1 MCCST
6 NLTLLIMRKYKLL
19 LFIASFFLSLS
30 ITAQNQPPVQFYFE
44 KIQNGPGE
52 FVLKIK
58 AVASKGVQLFSIQ
71 KVSDDLPVN
80 TNIHFDSAS
89 LQYITDSI
97 VEKGIATTAPN
108 PSLNNIVISHYKD
121 SVSWLQKIKL
131 SSGDSIRIK
140 GRVNFYYQKGDR
152 IESGEAPI
160 SMQFQ
165 YQNMVPAELVAN
177 STGSLQAKSMW
188 ALLLAGI
195 FAGLIGFLTP
205 CVYALVPIT
214 ISFFTKKS
222 KTKLQGKKNA
232 LFYSISIIIIY
243 TLVGALVATVLP
255 KNALNNVST
264 NWIFNMFLFALFIL
278 FGASFL
284 GAFEINLPA
293 SWSNK
298 IDSKASVGSYS
309 GIFFMALTLVIVSFS
324 CTGNFVAS
332 LLGLSTAAGKFAPI
346 VGMFGFGFGLAL
358 PFAIFAFFP
367 AMLSSLG
374 KSGGWQNALKV
385 VLGFLELALALK
397 FLSNADLDRGWRI
410 LDREVFIVLW
420 IVIFVLLGLYLLG
433 KIIFKNDSERPTN
446 DFGLAFV
453 SVPRLFL
460 AIVSFSFAVYLVPG
474 LWGAPLKAVSAF
486 VPPMGT
492 QDFNVI
498 GNQERNVLSA
508 IATQGDT
515 DNRAKPPQK
524 YVADLKKYE
533 PGAAINNQLVIYYDY
548 EEALAA
554 SKALHKPL
562 MIDFTGIQC
571 VNCREF
577 ESKIWI
583 DPQVGKLM
591 KNDFVV
597 ASLFSDYNAELP
609 DEEKKFSSLLNAT
622 IETVGDKN
630 EDLQQQLIKASGQPN
645 YVFVNGDGKL
655 LIDGGYGYDAR
666 KGPKEFIAHLEKVK
680 ELYKA
685 GSPKE

>member
-1 MCCST
+1 MCYST

-19 LFIASFFLSLS
+19 LIIASFFLTLS
-30 ITAQNQPPVQFYFE
+30 IAAQDQKPVQFYFE
-44 KIQNGPGE
+44 KLQNNEGE
-52 FVLKIK
+52 FELKIK
-58 AVASKGVQLFSIQ
+58 AVPSAGVHLFSIQ
-71 KVSDDLPVN
+71 KVSGDLQVN
-80 TNIHFDSAS
+80 TSIQFDSAS
-89 LQYITDSI
+89 LKYTTDSI
-97 VEKGIATTAPN
+97 VEKGKAISGAN
-108 PSLNNIVISHYKD
+108 SSLDNVVISYYTD
-121 SVSWLQKIKL
+121 SVSWFQKIKL
-131 SSGDSIRIK
+131 SIGDSIRIK
-140 GRVNFYYQKGDR
+140 GRVNYYYQKGDR
-152 IESGEAPI
+152 IESGEVPI

-165 YQNMVPAELVAN
+165 YKKKGTDELVDN
-177 STGSLQAKSMW
+177 SSGSLQAKSMW
-188 ALLLAGI
+188 ALLIAGI
-195 FAGLIGFLTP
+195 LAGLIGFLTP

-232 LFYSISIIIIY
+232 LFYSISIILIY

-255 KNALNNVST
+255 KNALNNLST
-264 NWIFNMFLFALFIL
+264 NWIFNMFLFGLFIL

-284 GAFEINLPA
+284 GAFEINLPS

-298 IDSKASVGSYS
+298 IDSKAGVGSYS

-332 LLGLSTAAGKFAPI
+332 LLGLSTASGKLAPI

-385 VLGFLELALALK
+385 VLGFLEIALALK

-420 IVIFVLLGLYLLG
+420 IVIFVLLGMYLLG
-433 KIIFKNDSERPTN
+433 KILFKNDSERPKN
-446 DFGLAFV
+446 DFGIPYV

-460 AIVSFSFAVYLVPG
+460 AIISLSFAVYLIPG
-474 LWGAPLKAVSAF
+474 LWGAPLKSVSAF

-492 QDFNVI
+492 QDFNMI
-498 GNQERNVLSA
+498 GNQGGFPESA
-508 IATQGDT
+508 FQVNT
-515 DNRAKPPQK
+515 DNVAKPPQK
-524 YVADLKKYE
+524 YVTDLKKYE

-548 EEALAA
+548 DEALAA
-554 SKALHKPL
+554 SKVLHKPL

-583 DPQVGKLM
+583 DPVVGKLM

-597 ASLFSDYNAELP
+597 ASLFTDYNAELL
-609 DEEKKFSSLLNAT
+609 DTDKKFSPLLNAT

-630 EDLQQQLIKASGQPN
+630 EDLQQRLINASGQPN
-645 YVFVNGDGKL
+645 YVFVNSDGKL
-655 LIDGGYGYDAR
+655 LIDGGYGYDAT
-666 KGPKEFIAHLEKVK
+666 KGPKEFIAHLQKVK
-680 ELYKA
+680 GLYNVA
-685 GSPKE
+685 IKE

>member
-1 MCCST
+1 M
-6 NLTLLIMRKYKLL
+6 KYRL
-19 LFIASFFLSLS
+19 LFIFSFIFISLS
-30 ITAQNQPPVQFYFE
+30 STAQDLQPVQFSFE
-44 KIQNGPGE
+44 KEVKGNGE

-58 AVASKGVQLFSIQ
+58 AVPADGVQLFSNQ
-71 KVSDDLPVN
+71 KISGDVPVN
-80 TNIHFDSAS
+80 TVINFDSAIIKY
-89 LQYITDSI
+89 LNDSTL
-97 VEKGIATTAPN
+97 ESGSAKTAAEPA
-108 PSLNNIVISHYKD
+108 LNNATIKFYTDTVA
-121 SVSWLQKIKL
+121 WRQKIKL
-131 SSGDSIRIK
+131 AEGDSIRIK
-140 GRVNFYYQKGDR
+140 GTINYYYKKGESV
-152 IESGEAPI
+152 ESGEEPI

-165 YQNMVPAELVAN
+165 YKKTAPPELVAN
-177 STGSLQAKSMW
+177 SSGSLQSKSLW

-195 FAGLIGFLTP
+195 LAGLIGFLTP

-214 ISFFTKKS
+214 ISFFTKRS
-222 KTKLQGKKNA
+222 NTKAQGKKNA
-232 LFYSISIIIIY
+232 LFYSISIILIY
-243 TLVGALVATVLP
+243 TLVGALVATILP
-255 KNALNNVST
+255 KNALNNLST
-264 NWIFNMFLFALFIL
+264 NWIFNMFLFLLFVI

-298 IDSKASVGSYS
+298 IDSKAGIGSYS

-332 LLGLSTAAGKFAPI
+332 LLGLSTAAGKIAPI

-358 PFAIFAFFP
+358 PFALFAFFP
-367 AMLSSLG
+367 SLLSSLG

-397 FLSNADLDRGWRI
+397 FLSNADLDKGWRI

-420 IVIFVLLGLYLLG
+420 IVIFVLLGFYLLG
-433 KIIFKNDSERPTN
+433 KLKFKHDSEGHKN
-446 DFGLAFV
+446 DFGLEFV

-460 AIVSFSFAVYLVPG
+460 AIISLSFAMYLVPG

-486 VPPMGT
+486 VPPLGT
-492 QDFNVI
+492 QDFNAV
-498 GNQERNVLSA
+498 GNSF
-508 IATQGDT
+508 QGEKTSSIDSK
-515 DNRAKPPQK
+515 ALPPNK

-533 PGAAINNQLVIYYDY
+533 PGAAINNNLVIYYDY

-554 SKALHKPL
+554 SKALKKPV

-583 DPQVGKLM
+583 DKEVSRRM

-597 ASLFSDYNAELP
+597 ASLFTDYNMELP
-609 DEEKKFSSLLNAT
+609 DEEKRFSPLLNSK
-622 IETVGDKN
+622 IETVGDKY
-630 EDLQQQLIKASGQPN
+630 EDLQQQLIQASGQPN
-645 YVFVNGDGKL
+645 YVFVDENGKL

-666 KGPKEFIAHLEKVK
+666 KGAKEFIDHLKKVNGIYRNRT
-680 ELYKA
+680 E
-685 GSPKE
+685 

>member
-1 MCCST
+1 M
-6 NLTLLIMRKYKLL
+6 IKYKLL
-19 LFIASFFLSLS
+19 SIFSCIILSLS
-30 ITAQNQPPVQFYFE
+30 LTAQVQPPVQFDFE
-44 KIQNGPGE
+44 KQTSGDGE
-52 FVLKIK
+52 YVLTIK
-58 AVASKGVQLFSIQ
+58 AVPAKGIHLFSI
-71 KVSDDLPVN
+71 KKMSGDLPVN
-80 TNIHFDSAS
+80 TTIHFDSAIVKY
-89 LQYITDSI
+89 LKDSI
-97 VEKGIATTAPN
+97 VEIGNPKTALDA
-108 PSLNNIVISHYKD
+108 SLNNLVTSFYVD
-121 SVSWLQKIKL
+121 SVKWQQKIQL
-131 SSGDSIRIK
+131 LPGDSIRIK
-140 GRVNFYYQKGDR
+140 GSINYYYKNGES
-152 IESGEAPI
+152 IESGEEPV
-160 SMQFQ
+160 SMQFK
-165 YQNMVPAELVAN
+165 YRKDAPAELVAN
-177 STGSLQAKSMW
+177 SSGSLQAKSMW

-214 ISFFTKKS
+214 ISFFTKRS
-222 KTKLQGKKNA
+222 KTKIQGKKNA
-232 LFYSISIIIIY
+232 LFYSISIILIY

-255 KNALNNVST
+255 KNALNNLST
-264 NWIFNMFLFALFIL
+264 NWIFNVFLFLLFII

-298 IDSKASVGSYS
+298 IDSKAGVGSYS

-332 LLGLSTAAGKFAPI
+332 LLGLSTAAGTLAPI
-346 VGMFGFGFGLAL
+346 IGMFGFGFGLAL

-367 AMLSSLG
+367 SMLSSLG

-397 FLSNADLDRGWRI
+397 FLSNADLDKGWRL

-420 IVIFVLLGLYLLG
+420 VVIFALLGMYLLG
-433 KIIFKNDSERPTN
+433 KLQLKNDSERPKN
-446 DFGLAFV
+446 DFGVQYV
-453 SVPRLFL
+453 SVSRLFL
-460 AIVSFSFAVYLVPG
+460 AILSLSFAVYLVPG

-492 QDFNVI
+492 QDFNAI
-498 GNQERNVLSA
+498 GNNSETPVNVTPGQPGL
-508 IATQGDT
+508 
-515 DNRAKPPQK
+515 AKPPQK

-548 EEALAA
+548 DEALAA

-583 DPQVGKLM
+583 DPEVGRLM

-609 DEEKKFSSLLNAT
+609 DEEKKFSPLLNDK
-622 IETVGDKN
+622 IETVGDKY
-630 EDLQQQLIKASGQPN
+630 EDLQQRLIKASGQPN
-645 YVFVNGDGKL
+645 YVFVDGDGKL
-655 LIDGGYGYDAR
+655 LIDGGYGYDAT
-666 KGPKEFIAHLEKVK
+666 KGAKEFIAHLNKVK
-680 ELYKA
+680 QLYK
-685 GSPKE
+685 ERN